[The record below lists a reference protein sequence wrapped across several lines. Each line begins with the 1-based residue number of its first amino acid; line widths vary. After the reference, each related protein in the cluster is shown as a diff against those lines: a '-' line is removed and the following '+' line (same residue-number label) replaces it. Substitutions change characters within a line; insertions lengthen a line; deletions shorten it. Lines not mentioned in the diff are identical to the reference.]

1 MCKNY
6 ICLTF
11 ASMSKILQNC
21 IFITHLLPLTNVYK
35 TYYFNQFCSHR
46 KDIQKYNFKS
56 NLKLRAKYLQNAS
69 FGIRIATHPNVVKKN
84 ILSVLLLTV
93 ANVWQMW
100 HLPALLCV

>member
-1 MCKNY
+1 MCTKPTILINFARIEKICKN
-6 ICLTF
+6 
-11 ASMSKILQNC
+11 KI
-21 IFITHLLPLTNVYK
+21 
-35 TYYFNQFCSHR
+35 
-46 KDIQKYNFKS
+46 FKS
-56 NLKLRAKYLQNAS
+56 NLKLQAKYLQNAS